1 MRRRCDEVLPPQLV
15 VFDGHG
21 YATYDAW
28 VEAFEEFH
36 AAREQWRTERAL
48 PVNALPAWSVDGDC
62 PWDQEKI

>member
-1 MRRRCDEVLPPQLV
+1 